1 MINRTRINRLGLWSL
16 ATVMVVA
23 SNWATAAEG
32 HDDTQADWN
41 KASQIVQDVQPPVIP
56 ERDYNITDFGAERGN
71 ARPAIM
77 AAIDKASEDG
87 GGRVIIPEGRWN
99 SEGPIHLKSRIN
111 LHIAEGATLLFS
123 DDPEDYLPAVLT
135 RWEGTEMYGYSPLI
149 YAYQVQDVAI
159 TGKGTFDGNEN
170 SQFHPWYDKQS
181 DDMDSLRAM
190 GAAGD
195 PVENRQFGEGHF
207 LRPSMLQFF
216 DAQRVLLEDYTI
228 KNSPFWINHLV
239 YTDHAIVRGLTVESM
254 FPNNDGIDVD
264 SSRYVIVENN
274 KFRTGDDSV
283 VIKSGR
289 DYDGRK
295 VGRPSEYVVVRGN
308 DMGGEDGIALGSEM
322 SGGIRHVYFDN
333 NILRSGKAAVRFKA
347 NLDRGGLVEHIRVR
361 NMTVESFDQFI
372 WFQLNY
378 PGELGGNYPTVYR
391 DLVFEDITVESTGSV
406 LEVYAPDGYP
416 LQDITLRNI
425 RIKEAEDLFVLD
437 NVHNL
442 VFDNVEINGNRVNGR
457 LDWE

>member
-1 MINRTRINRLGLWSL
+1 MTINPLFHWGLAAVLATSASL
-16 ATVMVVA
+16 AQA
-23 SNWATAAEG
+23 LDS

-41 KASQIVQDVQPPVIP
+41 KASDIVQAVQPPQIP
-56 ERDYNITDFGAERGN
+56 NRDYLITDFDAKRGD

-77 AAIDKASEDG
+77 AAIEQASADG
-87 GGRVIIPEGRWN
+87 GGRVIIPKGKWE
-99 SEGPIHLKSRIN
+99 SHGPIHLKSRIN
-111 LHIAEGATLLFS
+111 LHISEGATLLFS
-123 DDPEDYLPAVLT
+123 TEPEDYLPAVLT

-149 YAYQVQDVAI
+149 YAYQVQDVAV
-159 TGKGTFDGNEN
+159 TGKGTLDGNED
-170 SQFHPWYDKQS
+170 SEFHPWYDKQRP
-181 DDMDSLRAM
+181 DMDALRAM
-190 GAAGD
+190 GAAGN
-195 PVENRQFGEGHF
+195 PVEERQFAEGHF
-207 LRPSMLQFF
+207 LRPSMLQIV

-239 YTDHAIVRGLTVESM
+239 YTDHAIVRGLKVDSM

-274 KFRTGDDSV
+274 FFRTGDDSV

-289 DYDGRK
+289 DYDGRR
-295 VGRPSEYVVVRGN
+295 VGRPSEYVVVRNN

-322 SGGIRHVYFDN
+322 SGGIRHIYFTD

-347 NLDRGGLVEHIRVR
+347 NLDRGGVAEHIRVR
-361 NMTVESFDQFI
+361 NMTIESFDQLF

-406 LEVYAPDGYP
+406 LEVYAPEGYP
-416 LQDITLRNI
+416 LQDVTLRNI
-425 RIKEAEDLFVLD
+425 TIKKAEDLFVLD
-437 NVHNL
+437 NVQNL
-442 VFDNVEINGNRVNGR
+442 VFDNVEINGNRVDGQ
-457 LDWE
+457 LDWK

>member
-1 MINRTRINRLGLWSL
+1 MTINPLFRWGLAAVL
-16 ATVMVVA
+16 ATSA
-23 SNWATAAEG
+23 SLSQALDS

-41 KASQIVQDVQPPVIP
+41 KASEIVQTVQPPNIP
-56 ERDYNITDFGAERGN
+56 NRDYLITDFDAKRGD

-77 AAIDKASEDG
+77 AAIEQASADG
-87 GGRVIIPEGRWN
+87 GGRVIIPKGQWE
-99 SEGPIHLKSRIN
+99 SHGPIHLKSRIN
-111 LHIAEGATLLFS
+111 LHISEGATLLFS
-123 DDPEDYLPAVLT
+123 PEPEDYLPAVLT

-149 YAYQVQDVAI
+149 YAYQVQDVAV
-159 TGKGTFDGNEN
+159 TGKGTLDGNED
-170 SQFHPWYDKQS
+170 SEFHPWYDKQRP
-181 DDMDSLRAM
+181 DMEALRAM
-190 GAAGD
+190 GAAGN
-195 PVENRQFGEGHF
+195 PVEERQFAEGHF
-207 LRPSMLQFF
+207 LRPSMLQIV

-239 YTDHAIVRGLTVESM
+239 YTDHAIVRGLKVDSM

-274 KFRTGDDSV
+274 FFRTGDDSV

-289 DYDGRK
+289 DYDGRQ
-295 VGRPSEYVVVRGN
+295 VGRPSEYVVVRNN

-322 SGGIRHVYFDN
+322 SGGIRHVYFTD

-347 NLDRGGLVEHIRVR
+347 NLDRGGVAEHIRVR
-361 NMTVESFDQFI
+361 NMTIESFDQLF

-406 LEVYAPDGYP
+406 LEVYAPEGYP
-416 LQDITLRNI
+416 LQDVTLRNI
-425 RIKEAEDLFVLD
+425 TIKKADDLFVLD
-437 NVHNL
+437 NVQNL
-442 VFDNVEINGNRVNGR
+442 VFDNVEINGNRVNGQ
-457 LDWE
+457 LDWK

>member
-1 MINRTRINRLGLWSL
+1 MTINPLFRWGLAAVL
-16 ATVMVVA
+16 ATSA
-23 SNWATAAEG
+23 SLSQALDS

-41 KASQIVQDVQPPVIP
+41 KASEIVQAVQPPQIP
-56 ERDYNITDFGAERGN
+56 NRDYLITDFDAKRGD

-77 AAIDKASEDG
+77 AAIEQASADG
-87 GGRVIIPEGRWN
+87 GGRVIIPEGQWE
-99 SEGPIHLKSRIN
+99 SHGPIHLKSRIN
-111 LHIAEGATLLFS
+111 LHISEGATLLFS
-123 DDPEDYLPAVLT
+123 PEPEDYLPAVLT

-149 YAYQVQDVAI
+149 YAYQVQDVAV
-159 TGKGTFDGNEN
+159 TGKGTLDGNED
-170 SQFHPWYDKQS
+170 SEFHPWYDKQRP
-181 DDMDSLRAM
+181 DMDALRAM
-190 GAAGD
+190 GAAGN
-195 PVENRQFGEGHF
+195 PVEERQFAEGHF
-207 LRPSMLQFF
+207 LRPSMLQIV

-239 YTDHAIVRGLTVESM
+239 YTDHAIVRGLKVDSM

-274 KFRTGDDSV
+274 YFRTGDDSV

-289 DYDGRK
+289 DYDGRQ
-295 VGRPSEYVVVRGN
+295 VGRPSEYVVVRNN

-322 SGGIRHVYFDN
+322 SGGIRHVYFTD

-347 NLDRGGLVEHIRVR
+347 NLDRGGVAEHIRVR
-361 NMTVESFDQFI
+361 NMTIESFDQLF

-406 LEVYAPDGYP
+406 LEVYAPEGYP
-416 LQDITLRNI
+416 LQDVTLRNI
-425 RIKEAEDLFVLD
+425 TIKKADDLFVLD
-437 NVHNL
+437 NVQNL
-442 VFDNVEINGNRVNGR
+442 VFDNVEINGNRVNGQ
-457 LDWE
+457 LDWK

>member
-1 MINRTRINRLGLWSL
+1 MTINPLFRWGLAAVL
-16 ATVMVVA
+16 ATSA
-23 SNWATAAEG
+23 SLSQALDS

-41 KASQIVQDVQPPVIP
+41 KASEIVQTVQPPNIP
-56 ERDYNITDFGAERGN
+56 NRDYLITDFDAKRGD

-77 AAIDKASEDG
+77 AAIEQASADG
-87 GGRVIIPEGRWN
+87 GGRVIIPKGQWE
-99 SEGPIHLKSRIN
+99 SHGPIHLKSRIN
-111 LHIAEGATLLFS
+111 LHISEGATLLFS
-123 DDPEDYLPAVLT
+123 PEPEDYLPAVLT

-149 YAYQVQDVAI
+149 YAYQVQDVAV
-159 TGKGTFDGNEN
+159 TGKGTLDGNED
-170 SQFHPWYDKQS
+170 SEFHPWYDKQRP
-181 DDMDSLRAM
+181 DMDSLRAM
-190 GAAGD
+190 GAAGN
-195 PVENRQFGEGHF
+195 PVEERQFAEGHF
-207 LRPSMLQFF
+207 LRPSMLQIV

-239 YTDHAIVRGLTVESM
+239 YTDHAIVRGLKVDSM

-274 KFRTGDDSV
+274 FFRTGDDSV

-289 DYDGRK
+289 DYDGRQ
-295 VGRPSEYVVVRGN
+295 VGRPSEYVVVRNN

-322 SGGIRHVYFDN
+322 SGGIRHVYFTD

-347 NLDRGGLVEHIRVR
+347 NLDRGGVAEHIRVR
-361 NMTVESFDQFI
+361 NMTIESFDQLF

-406 LEVYAPDGYP
+406 LEVYAPEGYP
-416 LQDITLRNI
+416 LQDVTLRNI
-425 RIKEAEDLFVLD
+425 TIKKADDLFVLD
-437 NVHNL
+437 NVQNL
-442 VFDNVEINGNRVNGR
+442 VFDNVEINGNRVNGQ
-457 LDWE
+457 LDWK

>member
-1 MINRTRINRLGLWSL
+1 MTINPLFRWGLAAVLATSASL
-16 ATVMVVA
+16 AHA
-23 SNWATAAEG
+23 LDS

-41 KASQIVQDVQPPVIP
+41 KASEIVQAVQPPNIP
-56 ERDYNITDFGAERGN
+56 NRDYLITDFDAKRGD

-77 AAIDKASEDG
+77 AAIEQASADG
-87 GGRVIIPEGRWN
+87 GGRVIIPEGQWE
-99 SEGPIHLKSRIN
+99 SHGPIHLKSRIN
-111 LHIAEGATLLFS
+111 LHISEGATLLFS
-123 DDPEDYLPAVLT
+123 PEPEDYLPAVLT

-149 YAYQVQDVAI
+149 YAYQVQDVAV
-159 TGKGTFDGNEN
+159 TGKGTLDGNED
-170 SQFHPWYDKQS
+170 SEFHPWYDKQRP
-181 DDMDSLRAM
+181 DMDALRAM
-190 GAAGD
+190 GAAGN
-195 PVENRQFGEGHF
+195 PVEERQFAEGHF
-207 LRPSMLQFF
+207 LRPSMLQIV

-239 YTDHAIVRGLTVESM
+239 YTDHAIVRGLKVDSM

-274 KFRTGDDSV
+274 YFRTGDDSV

-289 DYDGRK
+289 DYDGRQ
-295 VGRPSEYVVVRGN
+295 VGRPSEYVVVRNN

-322 SGGIRHVYFDN
+322 SGGIRHVYFTD

-347 NLDRGGLVEHIRVR
+347 NLDRGGVAEHIRVR
-361 NMTVESFDQFI
+361 NMTIESFDQLF

-406 LEVYAPDGYP
+406 LEVYAPEGYP
-416 LQDITLRNI
+416 LQDVTLRNI
-425 RIKEAEDLFVLD
+425 TIKKADDLFVLD
-437 NVHNL
+437 NVQNL
-442 VFDNVEINGNRVNGR
+442 VFENVEINGNRVNGQ
-457 LDWE
+457 LDWK

>member
-1 MINRTRINRLGLWSL
+1 MTINPLFRWGLAAVLATSASL
-16 ATVMVVA
+16 AQA
-23 SNWATAAEG
+23 LDS

-41 KASQIVQDVQPPVIP
+41 KASEIVQAVQPPNIP
-56 ERDYNITDFGAERGN
+56 NRDYLITDFDAKRGD

-77 AAIDKASEDG
+77 AAIEQASADG
-87 GGRVIIPEGRWN
+87 GGRVIIPEGQWE
-99 SEGPIHLKSRIN
+99 SHGPIHLKSRIN
-111 LHIAEGATLLFS
+111 LHISEGATLLFS
-123 DDPEDYLPAVLT
+123 PEPEDYLPAVLT

-149 YAYQVQDVAI
+149 YAYQVQDVAV
-159 TGKGTFDGNEN
+159 TGKGTLDGNED
-170 SQFHPWYDKQS
+170 SEFHPWYDKQRP
-181 DDMDSLRAM
+181 DMDALRAM
-190 GAAGD
+190 GAAGN
-195 PVENRQFGEGHF
+195 PVEERQFAEGHF
-207 LRPSMLQFF
+207 LRPSMLQIV

-239 YTDHAIVRGLTVESM
+239 YTDHAIVRGLKVDSM

-274 KFRTGDDSV
+274 YFRTGDDSV

-289 DYDGRK
+289 DYDGRQ
-295 VGRPSEYVVVRGN
+295 VGRPSEYVVVRNN

-322 SGGIRHVYFDN
+322 SGGIRHVYFTD

-347 NLDRGGLVEHIRVR
+347 NLDRGGVAEHIRVR
-361 NMTVESFDQFI
+361 NMTIESFDQLF

-406 LEVYAPDGYP
+406 LEVYAPEGYP
-416 LQDITLRNI
+416 LQDVTLRNI
-425 RIKEAEDLFVLD
+425 TIKKADDLFVLD
-437 NVHNL
+437 NVQNL
-442 VFDNVEINGNRVNGR
+442 VFDNVEINGNRVNGQ
-457 LDWE
+457 LDWK

>member
-1 MINRTRINRLGLWSL
+1 MTINPLFRWGLAAVLATSASL
-16 ATVMVVA
+16 AHA
-23 SNWATAAEG
+23 LDS

-41 KASQIVQDVQPPVIP
+41 KASEIVQAVQPPNIP
-56 ERDYNITDFGAERGN
+56 NRDYLITDFDAKRGD

-77 AAIDKASEDG
+77 AAIEQASADG
-87 GGRVIIPEGRWN
+87 GGRVIIPEGQWE
-99 SEGPIHLKSRIN
+99 SHGPIHLKSRIN
-111 LHIAEGATLLFS
+111 LHISEGATLLFS
-123 DDPEDYLPAVLT
+123 PEPEDYLPAVLT

-149 YAYQVQDVAI
+149 YAYQVQDVAV
-159 TGKGTFDGNEN
+159 TGKGTLDGNED
-170 SQFHPWYDKQS
+170 SEFHPWYDKQRP
-181 DDMDSLRAM
+181 DMDALRAM
-190 GAAGD
+190 GAAGN
-195 PVENRQFGEGHF
+195 PVEERQFAEGHF
-207 LRPSMLQFF
+207 LRPSMLQIV

-239 YTDHAIVRGLTVESM
+239 YTDHAIVRGLKVDSM

-274 KFRTGDDSV
+274 YFRTGDDSV

-289 DYDGRK
+289 DYDGRQ
-295 VGRPSEYVVVRGN
+295 VGRPSEYVVVRNN

-322 SGGIRHVYFDN
+322 SGGIRHVYFTD

-347 NLDRGGLVEHIRVR
+347 NLDRGGVAEHIRVR
-361 NMTVESFDQFI
+361 NMTIESFDQLF

-406 LEVYAPDGYP
+406 LEVYAPEGYP
-416 LQDITLRNI
+416 LQDVTLRNI
-425 RIKEAEDLFVLD
+425 TIKKADELFVLD
-437 NVHNL
+437 NVQNL
-442 VFDNVEINGNRVNGR
+442 VFENVEINGNRVNGQ
-457 LDWE
+457 LDWK

>member
-1 MINRTRINRLGLWSL
+1 MTINPLFRWGLAAVLATSASL
-16 ATVMVVA
+16 AQA
-23 SNWATAAEG
+23 LDS

-41 KASQIVQDVQPPVIP
+41 KASDIVQAVQPPQIP
-56 ERDYNITDFGAERGN
+56 NRDYLITDFDAKRGD

-77 AAIDKASEDG
+77 AAIEQASADG
-87 GGRVIIPEGRWN
+87 GGRVIIPKGKWE
-99 SEGPIHLKSRIN
+99 SHGPIHLKSRIN
-111 LHIAEGATLLFS
+111 LHISEGATLLFS
-123 DDPEDYLPAVLT
+123 TEPEDYLPAVLT

-149 YAYQVQDVAI
+149 YAYQVQDVAV
-159 TGKGTFDGNEN
+159 TGKGTLDGNED
-170 SQFHPWYDKQS
+170 SEFHPWYDKQRP
-181 DDMDSLRAM
+181 DMDALRAM
-190 GAAGD
+190 GAAGN
-195 PVENRQFGEGHF
+195 PVEERQFAEGHF
-207 LRPSMLQFF
+207 LRPSMLQIV

-239 YTDHAIVRGLTVESM
+239 YTDHAIVRGLKVDSM

-274 KFRTGDDSV
+274 FFRTGDDSV

-289 DYDGRK
+289 DYDGRR
-295 VGRPSEYVVVRGN
+295 VGRPSEYVVVRNN

-322 SGGIRHVYFDN
+322 SGGIRHIYFTD

-347 NLDRGGLVEHIRVR
+347 NLDRGGVAEHIRVR
-361 NMTVESFDQFI
+361 NMTIESFDQLF

-406 LEVYAPDGYP
+406 LEVYAPEGYP
-416 LQDITLRNI
+416 LQDVTLRNI
-425 RIKEAEDLFVLD
+425 TIKKAEDLFVLD
-437 NVHNL
+437 NVQNL
-442 VFDNVEINGNRVNGR
+442 VFDNVEINGNRVDGQ
-457 LDWE
+457 LDWK